1 LEVNESLADEPGMVN
16 SEAEGAAWFIKLELS
31 DASETS
37 SLMDAAAYK
46 AHCESEA
53 H

>member
-1 LEVNESLADEPGMVN
+1 VNEALADEPGMVN
-16 SEAEGAAWFIKLELS
+16 TECEGAAWFIKLDLTDES
-31 DASETS
+31 DTS

-46 AHCESEA
+46 VHCENEA